1 MSSYA
6 TYEDSTIITKKMAQ
20 DMATEVCMPRDIVL
34 GANTNV
40 EYMVKVGDTV
50 EVGDELIRFERS
62 FDEDVYNKLLAN
74 IGEELGESI
83 SMGSKDQVKSKYS
96 GVISDIKIYS
106 TVGLNELSPS
116 LRNIVKEYY
125 DKTNKR
131 KKILNKYD
139 DSNELYK
146 CGILFNEP
154 TKPIQTPD
162 GKVKGNI
169 VNDGVLIQIYVKY
182 FDELAIGDKITNFT
196 ALKGIV
202 GAKVEEGKEAYSEFR
217 PEEEIST
224 CIAPAAIIARMT
236 PSIVLTLL
244 GNKVIVE
251 LKRTLKDIYEG
262 KK

>member
-1 MSSYA
+1 MKENIENMKNANVISIVKPGQKISVNQSLIE
-6 TYEDSTIITKKMAQ
+6 YEQSND
-20 DMATEVCMPRDIVL
+20 
-34 GANTNV
+34 
-40 EYMVKVGDTV
+40 
-50 EVGDELIRFERS
+50 DEAI
-62 FDEDVYNKLLAN
+62 NKLLAN
-74 IGEELGESI
+74 IGDELGESI

-116 LRNIVKEYY
+116 LRRIVKDYY
-125 DKTNKR
+125 DKTNRR

-139 DSNELYK
+139 NDNELYK

-154 TKPIQTPD
+154 TKPIQTKD

-169 VNDGVLIQIYVKY
+169 VNDGVLIQIFVKY
-182 FDELAIGDKITNFT
+182 SDELAIGDKITNFT
-196 ALKGIV
+196 ALKGVI
-202 GAKVEEGKEAYSEFR
+202 GAKVEEGLEAYSEFR